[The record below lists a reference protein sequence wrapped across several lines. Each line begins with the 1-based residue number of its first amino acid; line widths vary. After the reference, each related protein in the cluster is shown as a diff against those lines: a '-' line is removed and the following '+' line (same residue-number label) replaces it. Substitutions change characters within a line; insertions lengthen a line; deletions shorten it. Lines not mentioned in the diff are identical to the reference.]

1 MATYPLKVQ
10 LAWNIVE
17 QFIKD
22 WKKDPY
28 YYDNEFSI
36 QAEIYTRIKKSLELI
51 GEQNVKANYDEKWI
65 PKTYADKQNWCR
77 VSAEPY
83 FMYDKINKCYCHPD
97 IVIWGDCAKNSGL
110 KWYNGK
116 NWPAQW
122 ICEIKVDSKTKTP
135 SNDDENWDIEK
146 MKQLIGS
153 DDVQYGCWLN
163 FIYELEPENVAK
175 EEWQLDKSG
184 KLWKRNCYFP
194 RISPSK

>member
-36 QAEIYTRIKKSLELI
+36 QAEIYTRIKKALELI
-51 GEQNVKANYDEKWI
+51 GEQNVKANYHEKWI
-65 PKTYADKQNWCR
+65 PKIYEDKQNWCR

-83 FMYDKINKCYCHPD
+83 FIYDKINNYYCHPD
-97 IVIWGDCAKNSGL
+97 IVIWNDCAKNTGL

-122 ICEIKVDSKTKTP
+122 ICEIKVDSKINTVTKDGT
-135 SNDDENWDIEK
+135 NWDIEK
-146 MKQLIGS
+146 MKQLIRSG
-153 DDVQYGCWLN
+153 DVQYGCWLN
-163 FIYELEPENVAK
+163 FIYSLEPTNATNIDWEYEIK
-175 EEWQLDKSG
+175 G
-184 KLWKRNCYFP
+184 KLWKINCYFP
-194 RISPSK
+194 KLGPTK